1 MRQSA
6 PAAPRACE
14 LASPFLANAIQTG
27 LAGSGNPPQSPPAR
41 GRHCGPVGGYMRKEG
56 AEQREGSKE
65 DSIDWLRLPTAAVP
79 ASGLLAATRPTL
91 LVLLAREPIFSETH
105 TNEFCGIGK
114 SIPEPAGSW
123 APLRPGRWVYEKG
136 EGRAAKKGQED
147 SHWAG
152 FGSRRLR
159 CPTPLPTL
167 RFSLAREPIF
177 SETHTNEFC
186 GIGKSTQEP
195 AGSWAPLRPGRW
207 VYEGK
212 ERKPLW
218 GGCRV
223 ASAPLHGSLR
233 RPLQVPFHNSPLS
246 RGALR
251 SAGVPTISASTTPA
265 PLLPWRSGPGKARH
279 LGRLRSGA
287 REYPMCAEGWAL
299 WVLGRWPDLYLS
311 HRGYLPVGE
320 ASGLNLPVGPPLG
333 ALRRRLRGANAPRSR
348 PPTALWGIQE
358 GKADVTRCKTGARR
372 TSSAA
377 TRALAPADPVT

>member
-1 MRQSA
+1 MSFA
-6 PAAPRACE
+6 
-14 LASPFLANAIQTG
+14 G
-27 LAGSGNPPQSPPAR
+27 LGNPPQSPPAR
-41 GRHCGPVGGYMRKEG
+41 GRHCAPVGGYMR
-56 AEQREGSKE
+56 
-65 DSIDWLRLPTAAVP
+65 
-79 ASGLLAATRPTL
+79 
-91 LVLLAREPIFSETH
+91 
-105 TNEFCGIGK
+105 
-114 SIPEPAGSW
+114 
-123 APLRPGRWVYEKG
+123 
-136 EGRAAKKGQED
+136 
-147 SHWAG
+147 
-152 FGSRRLR
+152 
-159 CPTPLPTL
+159 
-167 RFSLAREPIF
+167 
-177 SETHTNEFC
+177 
-186 GIGKSTQEP
+186 
-195 AGSWAPLRPGRW
+195 
-207 VYEGK
+207 
-212 ERKPLW
+212 ERKTKPLW